1 MRRVVPISVLAAL
14 AALLLTLPAFA
25 AADEAELTQLTGTR
39 FPAQSFV
46 LTLPEGRSLPP
57 GTVRVRENGQSVS
70 RPSVIAADAVGE
82 KGLAVVLVID
92 ASRTMKGRAIV
103 DALAAARAFASKR
116 NPQQQLAVVTFN
128 RQAEVALPLTADQ
141 SRIEAAL
148 SAPPVLDDDGT
159 HLYDAVDTAVTL
171 LRRARIK
178 AGSVVALTDGADTRS
193 RLSAGAVADRAEAA
207 GVRIFTVG
215 LRSRVFDRGALERL
229 AAAGRGDF
237 LEARSS
243 AALGPIYAALGSRLA
258 SEYVIRYRSLA
269 RLGETA
275 HVEVTAPGLRV
286 TSYYAAP
293 AVPDGPEQ
301 PSSGSGF
308 WSSSLVLVA
317 VSLICALLIG
327 LAMVVLLALRPRGR
341 SLQRRI
347 EGFVPREVE
356 EDERRQV
363 GKSKVFVGA
372 ERSLEQTRWWVR
384 FKEELEI
391 ARVEM
396 PAVRLLAFTAIGTV
410 FAIWVLLAITGSALA
425 ALLALGTPSVVW
437 NVVARK
443 ADRQRKLFSDQLA
456 ENLQVIASAMRAG
469 HSFVGALT
477 VATEDAPE
485 PAQSEFRRAV
495 ADEKL
500 GVPLDESLSL
510 IAERMRSR
518 DLEQVVL
525 VALLQRETGGNTA
538 EVIDRVSETIR
549 HRSELRRT
557 VKTLTTQ
564 GRMARWII
572 SLLPPGL
579 LTAISVINPGYL
591 DPLFTEPM
599 GNALLVLGTVMVVTG
614 SLIIKRIVN
623 IEV

>member
-1 MRRVVPISVLAAL
+1 
-14 AALLLTLPAFA
+14 LLLTLPAFA
-25 AADEAELTQLTGTR
+25 AAGKAQLTQLTGAR
-39 FPAQSFV
+39 FPDRSFV
-46 LTLPEGRSLPP
+46 LTLPDGRSLPP

-70 RPSVIAADAVGE
+70 RPSVIPADAVGE

-92 ASRTMKGRAIV
+92 ASSSMKGRAILN
-103 DALAAARAFASKR
+103 ALAAARAFASKR

-128 RQAEVALPLTADQ
+128 RKAAVALPLTADE

-148 SAPPVLDDDGT
+148 SAPPALDGGT

-171 LRRARIK
+171 LQRASIK
-178 AGSVVALTDGADTRS
+178 AGSVVVLSDGADTRS
-193 RLSAGAVADRAEAA
+193 RLSADAVAARGEAA

-215 LRSRVFDRGALERL
+215 LRSRVFDRQALEEL
-229 AAAGRGDF
+229 AARGRGGYS
-237 LEARSS
+237 EARSS

-258 SEYVIRYRSLA
+258 HEYVIRYRSLA
-269 RLGETA
+269 RLGDA
-275 HVEVTAPGLRV
+275 VHVEVTAPGLRV
-286 TSYYAAP
+286 TSDYGAPAAP
-293 AVPDGPEQ
+293 LRREESP
-301 PSSGSGF
+301 SGSGF
-308 WSSSLVLVA
+308 WSSSVVLVV
-317 VSLICALLIG
+317 VSLLCALLIG
-327 LAMVVLLALRPRGR
+327 LAVVALLALRPRGR
-341 SLQRRI
+341 SLRDRI
-347 EGFVPREVE
+347 QGFVPREVE
-356 EDERRQV
+356 EDDRGQV
-363 GKSKVFVGA
+363 AKSKVLVEA
-372 ERSLEQTRWWVR
+372 ERSLERTQWWAQ
-384 FKEELEI
+384 FKEELEV

-396 PAVRLLAFTAIGTV
+396 PAVRLLALTAIGTV
-410 FAIWVLLAITGSALA
+410 FAMWVLLAITGSALG
-425 ALLALGTPSVVW
+425 ALLALGTPAVVW

-443 ADRQRKLFSDQLA
+443 ADRQRKLFAEQLA

-477 VATEDAPE
+477 VAVEDAPE

-500 GVPLDESLSL
+500 GVPLDETLSL
-510 IAERMRSR
+510 IAARMRSR

-525 VALLQRETGGNTA
+525 VAVLQRETGGNTA

-579 LTAISVINPGYL
+579 LAAISVINPGYL
-591 DPLFTEPM
+591 EPLFADSM
-599 GNALLVLGTVMVVTG
+599 GNVLLVLGTVMVIAG

-623 IEV
+623 IDV